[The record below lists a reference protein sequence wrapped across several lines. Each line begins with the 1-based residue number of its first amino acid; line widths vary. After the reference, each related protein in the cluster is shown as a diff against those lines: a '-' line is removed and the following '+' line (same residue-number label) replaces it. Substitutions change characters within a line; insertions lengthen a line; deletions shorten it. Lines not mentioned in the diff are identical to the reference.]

1 MSTQLQPND
10 VLWDDLFIIDPEKG
24 RLLKQPLRELS
35 DRFILDPIYEYKG
48 FALKYFTESREIAMA
63 ELAGDCGVKVHGHI
77 IRFDAH
83 PNNGPRKVGLVMEV
97 GRPLIDSIKEITDES
112 EKHRIKAEMIA
123 VVERLHTKYN
133 MVHGDIK
140 PANFVVCKDNEIR
153 LCDFESA
160 RPADESSQ
168 IWEHLMD
175 ESIIGEATEQYYNKS
190 RSQDDYV
197 PPTKADDLYALAISV
212 WELYTGK
219 VPFEGIESGEEIRS
233 HHSTGQ
239 TVDLT
244 EVQDD
249 ETREW
254 IRGILREGGALV

>member
-10 VLWDDLFIIDPEKG
+10 ILWDDLFIIDPEKG
-24 RLLKQPLRELS
+24 GLLKQPLRKLS

-63 ELAGDCGVKVHGHI
+63 ELSGDCGVKVHGHI
-77 IRFDAH
+77 IRFDAR
-83 PNNGPRKVGLVMEV
+83 PNNGPR
-97 GRPLIDSIKEITDES
+97 
-112 EKHRIKAEMIA
+112 KHRIKAEMIA

-140 PANFVVCKDNEIR
+140 PANFVVCKGNVIR

-175 ESIIGEATEQYYNKS
+175 ESIIGGATEQYYNKS

-197 PPTKADDLYALAISV
+197 PTKADDLYALAISV

>member
-1 MSTQLQPND
+1 MSTQLQPNE
-10 VLWDDLFIIDPEKG
+10 VLWDDLFVIDPEKG

-35 DRFILDPIYEYKG
+35 DRFILDPIYEYKS
-48 FALKYFTESREIAMA
+48 FAPKYFTESREIAMA
-63 ELAGDCGVKVHGHI
+63 KLAGDCGVKVHGHI
-77 IRFDAH
+77 IRFNA
-83 PNNGPRKVGLVMEV
+83 
-97 GRPLIDSIKEITDES
+97 RPVL
-112 EKHRIKAEMIA
+112 EKTKAEMIA
-123 VVERLHTKYN
+123 VVGRLHAKYN
-133 MVHGDIK
+133 MVHGGIK
-140 PANFVVCKDNEIR
+140 PAKFVICKGNEIC
-153 LCDFESA
+153 LCYFESA

-175 ESIIGEATEQYYNKS
+175 ESIIGGATEQYYNKS

-197 PPTKADDLYALAISV
+197 PPTRADDHYALAISV
-212 WELYTGK
+212 WELYTEK
-219 VPFEGIESGEEIRS
+219 VPFEGIEFGEEIRS

>member
-1 MSTQLQPND
+1 M
-10 VLWDDLFIIDPEKG
+10 
-24 RLLKQPLRELS
+24 
-35 DRFILDPIYEYKG
+35 
-48 FALKYFTESREIAMA
+48 EI
-63 ELAGDCGVKVHGHI
+63 
-77 IRFDAH
+77 
-83 PNNGPRKVGLVMEV
+83 
-97 GRPLIDSIKEITDES
+97 GRPLIDSIKEITDKS
-112 EKHRIKAEMIA
+112 EKHRTKAEMIA

-140 PANFVVCKDNEIR
+140 PANFVICKGNEIR

-175 ESIIGEATEQYYNKS
+175 ESIIGGATEQMTM
-190 RSQDDYV
+190 

-254 IRGILREGGALV
+254 IRGGGALV